1 MQLYAKGPPIG
12 DNQQPIQ
19 DAPPPVRALVSRL
32 IENAVT
38 SSVISVSHDTTAL
51 EVATAGVPALF
62 RWVTTADTQASVTTT
77 NFDHIIPPNA
87 VRRFVIPIE
96 AINSG
101 MGYGSVQGM
110 NREAGLFQRYAWR
123 TNTAG
128 SVMSTEYGKN
138 NSY

>member
-32 IENAVT
+32 IENGVT
-38 SSVISVSHDTTAL
+38 SSVISVTHDTTAL

-62 RWVTTADTQASVTTT
+62 RWVTTGDTQASVTTT
-77 NFDHIIPPNA
+77 NFDHIVPPNA

-96 AINSG
+96 EIANTTSI
-101 MGYGSVQGM
+101 QGA
-110 NREAGLFQRYAWR
+110 NREHGLFQRYAWR